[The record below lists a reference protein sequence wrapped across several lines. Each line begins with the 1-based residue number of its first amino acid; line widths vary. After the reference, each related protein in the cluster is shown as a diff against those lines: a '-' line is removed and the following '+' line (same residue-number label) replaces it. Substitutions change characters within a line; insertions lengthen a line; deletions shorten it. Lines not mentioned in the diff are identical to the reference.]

1 MLDFIN
7 KIIYNNKEL
16 KGEDDGDESLNNSP
30 PNALKC
36 SLAPHLLTTK
46 QIKRDYILKQRK
58 VSQMVKALDCK
69 SKIYRFESYTFL
81 QD

>member
-7 KIIYNNKEL
+7 QIIYNNKGL

-30 PNALKC
+30 PDALKC
-36 SLAPHLLTTK
+36 SLDLLTTK